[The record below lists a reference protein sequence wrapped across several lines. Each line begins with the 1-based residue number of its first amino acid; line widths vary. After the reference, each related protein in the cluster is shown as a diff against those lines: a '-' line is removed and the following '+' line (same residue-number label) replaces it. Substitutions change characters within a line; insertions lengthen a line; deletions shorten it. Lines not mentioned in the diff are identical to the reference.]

1 MKLRDLRK
9 QNREGLE
16 NRLNGARK
24 ELMNLKS
31 QLSSGGSIDNPGEIK
46 HLKKE
51 IARIH
56 TILGEMDRAE

>member
-9 QNREGLE
+9 QNKEGLE
-16 NRLNGARK
+16 NRLDGARK
-24 ELMNLKS
+24 ELMNLRS

-46 HLKKE
+46 YLKKE

-56 TILGEMDRAE
+56 TILGEFDRAE

>member
-24 ELMNLKS
+24 ELMNLRS

-46 HLKKE
+46 YLKKE

-56 TILGEMDRAE
+56 TILGEFDRAE